1 MRFIF
6 PGYGFLHRINN
17 CKVKVEA
24 FKRIN
29 SSPDLPVLGRNLFVS
44 EQLICQLQTKLLHS
58 SVLPQGL
65 DVSSISVFSLSYSV
79 CLGAIKRQTFFF
91 FKRQFTSYSD
101 WSSFPLAWNHLC
113 CGFNNRLLCSKMGGR
128 ALQRGMF
135 PL

>member
-1 MRFIF
+1 MSGYYRSKVQEEDLGRDVRFIF

-17 CKVKVEA
+17 CKVNVEA

-91 FKRQFTSYSD
+91 F
-101 WSSFPLAWNHLC
+101 
-113 CGFNNRLLCSKMGGR
+113 
-128 ALQRGMF
+128 
-135 PL
+135 